1 MVQIHIHHAES
12 KSTEE
17 HWKWRKP
24 EMTLRYTATC
34 LFGLEGFL
42 GEEIDSLGYKRIEN
56 IDGRITF
63 EGDENACAVCNTN
76 LRYAERLYLNLG
88 SFDANTFTELFDGT
102 KELPWEEFIG
112 RDDEFPVSGHAIKSK
127 LFSVPDCQKI
137 VKKAIS
143 VRLGEKYSLKILP
156 ETGTRYKVEFFILKD
171 KASLMIDLSGV
182 PLHKRGYRPE
192 TVDAPIRETLAAA
205 MVKISRPREDVLLWD
220 PFCGSGTIAI
230 EAAMMMKNIAPGL
243 KRTFVS
249 EKYPVFS
256 EKSWTDA
263 REEAESKIIRETSFE
278 AYATDI
284 NPKCVEIAEAAAK
297 RAGVADRLNIF
308 MMDALDI
315 DTLGRRGTIV
325 TNPPYGERLLT
336 VAEAESLYRAMG
348 QSFARLDKWQI
359 YVITQSEAFPQ
370 LYGRRADKIR
380 KLYNGMIP
388 CYYYQ
393 YFKNN
398 AKK

>member
-1 MVQIHIHHAES
+1 M
-12 KSTEE
+12 K
-17 HWKWRKP
+17 
-24 EMTLRYTATC
+24 LNYTATC

-42 GEEIDSLGYKRIEN
+42 GEEIEALGCKRIDN
-56 IDGRITF
+56 MDGRITF
-63 EGDENACAVCNTN
+63 EGDENTAAEASVN

-88 SFDANTFTELFDGT
+88 SFEATTFTELFDGV
-102 KELPWEEFIG
+102 KAIPWEDVIG
-112 RDDEFPVSGHAIKSK
+112 CDDEFPVSGHSIKSK
-127 LFSVPDCQKI
+127 LFSVPDCQRI
-137 VKKAIS
+137 IKKSVS
-143 VRLGEKYSLKILP
+143 VRLGEKYGLERLP
-156 ETGTRYKVEFFILKD
+156 ETGKRYRIEFFLFKD
-171 KASLMIDLSGV
+171 KVNLMIDLSGV

-243 KRTFVS
+243 QRSFAA
-249 EKYPVFS
+249 EEYELFPAD
-256 EKSWTDA
+256 SWKNA
-263 REEAESKIIRETSFE
+263 REKAQANIKKDCSFE

-284 NPKCVEIAEAAAK
+284 DPKCVEIAAAAAK
-297 RAGVADRLNIF
+297 RAGVQEMLNIF
-308 MMDALDI
+308 AMDALDI

-336 VAEAESLYRAMG
+336 VDEANDLYRAMG
-348 QSFARLDKWQI
+348 QAFSRLDKWQI
-359 YVITQSEAFPQ
+359 YVITQSEIFPQ

-380 KLYNGMIP
+380 KLYNGMIL

-393 YFKNN
+393 FFKQQN
-398 AKK
+398 K

>member
-1 MVQIHIHHAES
+1 
-12 KSTEE
+12 
-17 HWKWRKP
+17 
-24 EMTLRYTATC
+24 MTLRYTATC

-42 GEEIDSLGYKRIEN
+42 GEEIDILGYKRIEN

-63 EGDENACAVCNTN
+63 EADENACAFCSIN
-76 LRYAERLYLNLG
+76 LRFAERLYLNLG
-88 SFDANTFTELFDGT
+88 SFEANTFTELFDGT
-102 KELPWEEFIG
+102 KSLPWEDFIG

-143 VRLGEKYSLKILP
+143 VRLGEKYSLIHLP
-156 ETGTRYKVEFFILKD
+156 ETGIRYKIEFFILKD
-171 KASLMIDLSGV
+171 RADLMIDLSGV
-182 PLHKRGYRPE
+182 SLHKRGYRPE

-205 MVKISRPREDVLLWD
+205 LVKISRPREEVLLWD

-230 EAAMMMKNIAPGL
+230 EAAMMMKNIAPGI
-243 KRTFVS
+243 KRNFIS
-249 EKYPVFS
+249 EKYPIFP
-256 EKSWTDA
+256 ETSWKNA
-263 REEAESKIIRETSFE
+263 REEAESKINRDTQFE

-284 NPKCVEIAEAAAK
+284 DPKCVEVAEAAAK
-297 RAGVADRLNIF
+297 RAGVDDRLNIF

-315 DTLGRRGTIV
+315 DTLGRRGTVV
-325 TNPPYGERLLT
+325 TNPPYGDRLLT
-336 VAEAESLYRAMG
+336 VEEAESLYRAMG
-348 QSFARLDKWQI
+348 QSFKRLERWQI
-359 YVITQSEAFPQ
+359 YVITQSEIFPQ

-393 YFKNN
+393 FFKNRE
-398 AKK
+398 KK